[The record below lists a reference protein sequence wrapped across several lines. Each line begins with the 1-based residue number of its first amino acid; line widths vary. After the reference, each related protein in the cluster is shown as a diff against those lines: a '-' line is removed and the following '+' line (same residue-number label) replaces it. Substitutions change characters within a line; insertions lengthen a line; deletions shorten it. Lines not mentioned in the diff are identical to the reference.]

1 MGKVIAGTVAV
12 FAALALIVVGGWQA
26 GWWFQQSATDHA
38 AHINRSSYGNQQT
51 LRDRISADLGVVTD
65 ISTQIVENPAEAAQ
79 LKAQRHAMVDK
90 VCREAEQVTG
100 DSLPNDQ
107 VAFVSANCLLGNT
120 NPASIYAQ
128 K

>member
-12 FAALALIVVGGWQA
+12 FAALALIVVGGWKLH
-26 GWWFQQSATDHA
+26 WWFAQASTDNA

-51 LRDRISADLGVVTD
+51 LRDEITNHLGTVAD
-65 ISTQIVENPAEAAQ
+65 ISTQIIENPAEAAQ
-79 LKAQRHAMVDK
+79 LKAQRHALVDI
-90 VCREAEQVTG
+90 VCKEADEVSG

-107 VAFVSANCLLGNT
+107 VAFVSTNCLNGQT
-120 NPASIYAQ
+120 NPTSTYAQ

>member
-12 FAALALIVVGGWQA
+12 FVAVALIVVGGWKLHWWLAQA
-26 GWWFQQSATDHA
+26 STDNA

-51 LRDRISADLGVVTD
+51 LRDRITDDLSTVDD
-65 ISTQIVENPAEAAQ
+65 ISTQITENPAEAAQ

-90 VCREAEQVTG
+90 VCREADAVTG

-107 VAFVSANCLLGNT
+107 VTFVSANCLNGST
-120 NPASIYAQ
+120 NPSSVYAQ
-128 K
+128 N